1 MTKSERKVIELH
13 RCIVCARTFNILAVY
28 NLDGNL
34 VECTGTSPEGHC
46 VPDEQR
52 PLVACDTHT
61 AEEIKIAYNKWKSRR
76 DEEFVKE
83 LDDDEKI
90 TVGNRWISTAG

>member
-1 MTKSERKVIELH
+1 MTKSEKKVIELH
-13 RCIVCARTFNILAVY
+13 NCIVCARTFNILAVY

-34 VECTGTSPEGHC
+34 VECIGTSPEGHC

-61 AEEIKIAYNKWKSRR
+61 AEEIKIAYKKWKSREA
-76 DEEFVKE
+76 EESVKE
-83 LDDDEKI
+83 QDDEKKRTI
-90 TVGNRWISTAG
+90 GKGWISNAG